1 MNLFEGVR
9 VLDLSRMLAG
19 PYGSMLLAD
28 QGAEV
33 IKVEEPDGGDPMR
46 VMGPPFLPEGES
58 AYFLSINRNKKSV
71 ALDLTT
77 PAGRDVFLDLA
88 AQADVVWEN
97 FRPGVMERL
106 GLSYAAVAAV
116 NPRLVLCSISAY
128 GQDGPY
134 RDWPAFDL
142 ALQAMGGGMSLTG
155 EEGGR
160 PVRMG
165 LPMGD
170 LAGGMFGAF
179 AVAGA
184 LFRRAR
190 TGRGAHVDL
199 SLLDCQV
206 SLLTYVAQYFWADG
220 RVPGRMGSG
229 HASVVPYQ
237 ALATRDGHLIIA
249 IFAEKFWGGF
259 CRAVEHPEWEGD
271 PRFATNRARLVHRE
285 TLMAL
290 VEAVFRDRATED
302 WLARLHAAGVPA
314 APILGVDRVLAD
326 PQVRHR
332 RMVVDVEH
340 PRHGR
345 LPTLGTPV
353 KVDGAMDLP
362 VTAAP
367 RLGEH
372 TDAVL
377 SGLLKYPAER
387 LAALRRD
394 GVIT

>member
-1 MNLFEGVR
+1 

-28 QGAEV
+28 MGAEV
-33 IKVEEPDGGDPMR
+33 IKIEEPDGGDPMR

-88 AQADVVWEN
+88 AHADGVWEN

-106 GLSYAAVAAV
+106 GLAYATLAGV
-116 NPRLVLCSISAY
+116 NPGLILCSISAY

-142 ALQAMGGGMSLTG
+142 ALQAMGGAMSLTG

-190 TGRGAHVDL
+190 TGQGAHLDL

-271 PRFATNRARLVHRE
+271 PRFVTNRARLAHRE

-290 VEAVFRDRATED
+290 VETVFRDRATED

-314 APILGVDRVLAD
+314 APILGVDRVLSD

-332 RMVVDVEH
+332 RMVVDVDH
-340 PRHGR
+340 PRHGP

-367 RLGEH
+367 LLGEH
-372 TDAVL
+372 TDALL

-394 GVIT
+394 GVIR